1 VGAYQLLSD
10 IVGRALRQDIPVA
23 KGQQQKTTV
32 SSANFGFSM
41 KVNSVTVGTEETQFD
56 ITLSN
61 TSLLGFQSN
70 GSPRISSGNTI
81 SQVVS
86 LPHGK
91 DTFVIGGLVKH
102 TMVDSTTGIPFLSDI
117 PWIGKYLFGSTSKSI
132 KQTQLVVVG
141 QCINDTLPDKP
152 ELKKHSKPETK
163 GKDYA
168 LASSAN

>member
-1 VGAYQLLSD
+1 
-10 IVGRALRQDIPVA
+10 
-23 KGQQQKTTV
+23 
-32 SSANFGFSM
+32 M

-117 PWIGKYLFGSTSKSI
+117 PWIGKYLFGTTSKSV

-141 QCINDTLPDKP
+141 QCINDTLSDKP
-152 ELKKHSKPETK
+152 HLKKTTKPETR
-163 GKDYA
+163 GKDYTQTA
-168 LASSAN
+168 KAN